1 MFISS
6 QTPIAKRLS
15 HTKCHNSSLNV
26 KTNMDPIFE
35 HLVLDSARGRVK
47 CVIKQ
52 LEKPQ
57 EALEKL
63 LYTCFKCG
71 TNNVFSIAKQVRSVD
86 EGTFVLNKS
95 RDCHNKWRD
104 G

>member
-1 MFISS
+1 
-6 QTPIAKRLS
+6 
-15 HTKCHNSSLNV
+15 
-26 KTNMDPIFE
+26 MDPIFE
-35 HLVLDSARGRVK
+35 HPVFDSTRKRVK
-47 CVIKQ
+47 CVIKE

-63 LYTCFKCG
+63 LCTCFKSG
-71 TNNVFSIAKQVRSVD
+71 SNNVFSIAKQVRSAD
-86 EGTFVLNKS
+86 EGTSVFNEC